1 MLSARTA
8 SLAAAVA
15 AGVLAI
21 STAAQAAGRW
31 TYREDR
37 NDGHIL
43 SYLDD
48 GKKVFELYCGRGF
61 GLLIKHP
68 SSTKTDGK
76 ARLTLAAG
84 KTRIELNGEFV
95 PSYENS
101 VTNFQQ
107 AYLGYGKN
115 DPRVYGKRWQEA
127 ESRLLDLIGS
137 EGGFIVSA
145 GATNYLVP
153 AIDIDKWRRPF
164 ELCGYG
170 FWVSPREFPAE
181 TP

>member
-8 SLAAAVA
+8 PLAVAFAAV
-15 AGVLAI
+15 LSI
-21 STAAQAAGRW
+21 STAAHAAGRW
-31 TYREDR
+31 TYHEDR

-68 SSTKTDGK
+68 SSTKNDGK
-76 ARLTLAAG
+76 ARLTLVAG
-84 KTRIELNGEFV
+84 KNRIDLNGEFV

-107 AYLGYGKN
+107 AYLAAGGKN
-115 DPRVYGKRWQEA
+115 ATFNLPPNGLHAWEYWGQQLQQMKPDIQRTLGVK
-127 ESRLLDLIGS
+127 
-137 EGGFIVSA
+137 SA
-145 GATNYLVP
+145 
-153 AIDIDKWRRPF
+153 
-164 ELCGYG
+164 
-170 FWVSPREFPAE
+170 
-181 TP
+181 